1 MAPCDHLRRRM
12 SQALRFSQQDSDS
25 MTSQQIENFREKLR
39 LATKQLLEALQSD
52 YKLML
57 REHSRDGK
65 IGSGD
70 TISKTMKNISARY
83 VELYTQ
89 ILNHLVALDPKFTNE
104 LESEVQELAQS
115 AQVIFKVEAIKLFKE
130 STVMAKKPNH
140 FDRLLP
146 DLESNMSVDFAN
158 FQNALNTAVLQ
169 IKYKTTVPPLA
180 KVLWAIE
187 LMMLLIAAGVAGM
200 WYKDPTG
207 NYEPIIVGLSL
218 VIPLVGVAIKLSS
231 KNET

>member
-1 MAPCDHLRRRM
+1 
-12 SQALRFSQQDSDS
+12 
-25 MTSQQIENFREKLR
+25 MTSKQIENFREKLR
-39 LATKQLLEALQSD
+39 LATRQLLEALQSD

-57 REHSRDGK
+57 REHSKDGK

-70 TISKTMKNISARY
+70 TVSKTMKNISARHA
-83 VELYTQ
+83 ELYTRV
-89 ILNHLVALDPKFTNE
+89 LNHLVALDPKFTNE

-115 AQVIFKVEAIKLFKE
+115 AQVVFKVEAIKLFKE
-130 STVMAKKPNH
+130 STVMAKSPNL

-146 DLESNMSVDFAN
+146 ELESSMAADFAN
-158 FQNALNTAVLQ
+158 FQNALNTATLQ
-169 IKYKTTVPPLA
+169 IKHKTTVPPLA
-180 KVLWAIE
+180 KALWAVE
-187 LMMLLIAAGVAGM
+187 LMLLLIAAGVAGM

-207 NYEPIIVGLSL
+207 NYEPIIVGLGL